1 MEYLDNKKKLM
12 IEMNGGGT
20 KWMIEKCKRSIY
32 ARTSINKRQC
42 SVVKNRYASLRLL
55 LPELFR

>member
-1 MEYLDNKKKLM
+1 M

-32 ARTSINKRQC
+32 ARTRINKRQY

-55 LPELFR
+55 LPGLFR